1 MLISEIRNQYHAQI
15 CQEIIRFR
23 TDKKTNLSYPN
34 FADSC
39 NRSSVSIALAIVK
52 CLRQPISEG
61 IVSEQRAG
69 NRFEE
74 ITRALLQQSFEQ
86 FKLFRPGQWSYS
98 VRKSISSYNQYQH
111 LAYIDSVLKKDAVLC
126 SALKGD
132 YIVKPDILIG
142 RAPISDEEINSQNP
156 LVGAEQEIAHLTP
169 LRAQNQKREI
179 LHASISCKWT
189 IRSDRSQNT
198 RTEALNLIRN
208 RKGNLPHIV
217 AVTAEPLPTR
227 IAALALG
234 TGDLDCV
241 YHFALTELCEAIQ
254 SLGNQDQF
262 DILQTMIQGNRL
274 RDISDLPFDLAI

>member
-1 MLISEIRNQYHAQI
+1 MKQIRSGYHEKV
-15 CQEIIRFR
+15 CHDIIRLR
-23 TDKKTNLSYPN
+23 TDKKGVCYPN

-39 NRSSVSIALAIVK
+39 NRSSIQIALEIVNLLNK
-52 CLRQPISEG
+52 PVIEGTISD
-61 IVSEQRAG
+61 QAAG
-69 NRFEE
+69 NKFES
-74 ITRALLQQSFEQ
+74 ITRDFLVQAFEQ
-86 FKLFRPGQWSYS
+86 LKHLRPGEWKYS
-98 VRKSISSYNQYQH
+98 IRKTISVYNQYEH
-111 LAYIDSVLKKDAVLC
+111 LAYIDSILKKDMVLS

-132 YIVKPDILIG
+132 YIVKPDILIS
-142 RAPISDEEINSQNP
+142 RSPASDEEINSQTGLINQN
-156 LVGAEQEIAHLTP
+156 EEIANLTP
-169 LRAQNQKREI
+169 LRAQNQKKEI

-198 RTEALNLIRN
+198 RTEALNLIRH

-241 YHFALTELCEAIQ
+241 YHFALSELKKAVV
-254 SLGNQDQF
+254 SLKNQDQL
-262 DILQTMIQGNRL
+262 DILETMVQGHRL